1 MGRFFIRKNHFIIY
15 MLEENLVNN
24 KKLVQSSELPICPFC
39 QGTVYYESW
48 ITHRIFQ
55 MECEQ
60 CKAHWRTGIK
70 NTPKR
75 EMFVELTSS
84 KNPDIS
90 YVYLEKG
97 LPLRFWQD
105 LKSKN
110 E

>member
-1 MGRFFIRKNHFIIY
+1 MS
-15 MLEENLVNN
+15 EENSSD
-24 KKLVQSSELPICPFC
+24 KRKFVQSSELPYCPFC
-39 QGTVYYESW
+39 QGTVYYDNW

-60 CKAHWRTGIK
+60 CKTHWRTGIK

-75 EMFVELTSS
+75 EMYVELTSS
-84 KNPDIS
+84 KNSDIS

-105 LKSKN
+105 LMITK
-110 E
+110 